1 MYIFF
6 KLGNNYSRGE
16 NMKMKRIK
24 PLVIPMIY
32 GVCVIAFLFCMY
44 FAGKLSNNFLFK
56 DKNVTNYV
64 DGEIVSEYDNDIPVV
79 STSSIIVRPYL
90 DSNVSIYKTFYDYQD
105 EINNQENS
113 IILYEGTYMQ
123 NSGVDYTSDNSFDV
137 ISILD
142 GTIINV
148 YENEILGT
156 SIDIRHNNDLISVYQ
171 SLSDVTV
178 KEGDNVIQGQ
188 ILAKSGLSNINKE
201 LNNHLHF
208 ELYYKGT
215 IVNPEEYYNK
225 SVDEL

>member
-1 MYIFF
+1 
-6 KLGNNYSRGE
+6 
-16 NMKMKRIK
+16 
-24 PLVIPMIY
+24 
-32 GVCVIAFLFCMY
+32 
-44 FAGKLSNNFLFK
+44 
-56 DKNVTNYV
+56 
-64 DGEIVSEYDNDIPVV
+64 
-79 STSSIIVRPYL
+79 
-90 DSNVSIYKTFYDYQD
+90 
-105 EINNQENS
+105 
-113 IILYEGTYMQ
+113 MQ

-142 GTIINV
+142 GTVINV

-156 SIDIRHNNDLISVYQ
+156 SIEIRHNNDLISVYQ

-188 ILAKSGLSNINKE
+188 ILAKSGLSNINRE